1 MHQKVTIWVNYH
13 HTEEVQRGNGRV
25 CFSGNGCTYS
35 SNEYDDEFLEQ
46 ILKSDKK
53 KEIFDLLVICNTRTT
68 QV

>member
-1 MHQKVTIWVNYH
+1 MISNFGFNFNRKSTVMHQKVTIWVNYH

-46 ILKSDKK
+46 ILSVKK
-53 KEIFDLLVICNTRTT
+53 KK
-68 QV
+68 